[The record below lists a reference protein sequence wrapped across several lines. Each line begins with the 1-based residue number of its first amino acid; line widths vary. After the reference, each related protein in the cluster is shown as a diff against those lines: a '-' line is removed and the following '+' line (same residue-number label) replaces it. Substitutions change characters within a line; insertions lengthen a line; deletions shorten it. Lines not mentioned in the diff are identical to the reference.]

1 MAERFN
7 MASATDKEIFI
18 KILNEDINVWRP
30 VKAVQIAQYIFKIT
44 DTTKF
49 ESELDE
55 ILEFK
60 QGDIVKCREKD
71 GDSMLLSYYKN
82 PPYK

>member
-1 MAERFN
+1 

-18 KILNEDINVWRP
+18 KILNEDINVWRL
-30 VKAVQIAQYIFKIT
+30 VKAVKIAQYIFKIT
-44 DTTKF
+44 NTTKF
-49 ESELDE
+49 GSELDE

-71 GDSMLLSYYKN
+71 GDFYAFELL
-82 PPYK
+82 

>member
-1 MAERFN
+1 MT
-7 MASATDKEIFI
+7 SATDKEIFI

-44 DTTKF
+44 DATNF

-71 GDSMLLSYYKN
+71 GDFYAFELL
-82 PPYK
+82 

>member
-1 MAERFN
+1 

-30 VKAVQIAQYIFKIT
+30 VKAVQIAQYIFKII
-44 DTTKF
+44 DATKF

-60 QGDIVKCREKD
+60 CGDIVKCKEKD
-71 GDSMLLSYYKN
+71 GDFYAFELYEKSALL
-82 PPYK
+82 

>member
-1 MAERFN
+1 
-7 MASATDKEIFI
+7 MASAIDREIFI

-30 VKAVQIAQYIFKIT
+30 VKAVKIAQYIFKIT

-60 QGDIVKCREKD
+60 YGDIVKCREKN
-71 GDSMLLSYYKN
+71 GDFYAFELL
-82 PPYK
+82 

>member
-1 MAERFN
+1 MT
-7 MASATDKEIFI
+7 SATDKEIFI

-30 VKAVQIAQYIFKIT
+30 VKAVQIAQYIFKII
-44 DTTKF
+44 DATKF

-60 QGDIVKCREKD
+60 CGDIVKCKEKD
-71 GDSMLLSYYKN
+71 GDFYAFELYEKSALL
-82 PPYK
+82 

>member
-1 MAERFN
+1 

-60 QGDIVKCREKD
+60 QGDIVKCREKTAI
-71 GDSMLLSYYKN
+71 SMLLSYYEK
-82 PPYK
+82 PTL

>member
-1 MAERFN
+1 MA
-7 MASATDKEIFI
+7 
-18 KILNEDINVWRP
+18 P
-30 VKAVQIAQYIFKIT
+30 VKAAQIAQYIFKIT

-60 QGDIVKCREKD
+60 CGDIVKCKEKD
-71 GDSMLLSYYKN
+71 GNLYAFELFIKN
-82 PPYK
+82 VPYK

>member
-1 MAERFN
+1 MV
-7 MASATDKEIFI
+7 SAIDKEIFI

-44 DTTKF
+44 DTTNFK
-49 ESELDE
+49 SELDE

-60 QGDIVKCREKD
+60 YGDIVKCREKD
-71 GDSMLLSYYKN
+71 GDFYAFELLEKRIL
-82 PPYK
+82 

>member
-1 MAERFN
+1 MT
-7 MASATDKEIFI
+7 SATDKEIFI
-18 KILNEDINVWRP
+18 KILNEDINVWRQ
-30 VKAVQIAQYIFKIT
+30 VKAAQIAQYIFKIT

-60 QGDIVKCREKD
+60 CGDIVKCREKD
-71 GDSMLLSYYKN
+71 GDFYAFELYEKSAL
-82 PPYK
+82 

>member
-7 MASATDKEIFI
+7 MTSATDKEIFI
-18 KILNEDINVWRP
+18 KILNEDIDVWRP
-30 VKAVQIAQYIFKIT
+30 AKAAQIAQYIFKIT
-44 DTTKF
+44 DTTNF

-60 QGDIVKCREKD
+60 CGDIVKCKEKD
-71 GDSMLLSYYKN
+71 GDFYAFELYEKSAL
-82 PPYK
+82 

>member
-1 MAERFN
+1 MAN
-7 MASATDKEIFI
+7 AIDKEIFI

-30 VKAVQIAQYIFKIT
+30 VKAVQIAQYIFEIT

-60 QGDIVKCREKD
+60 CGDIVKCREKG
-71 GDSMLLSYYKN
+71 GDFYAFELL
-82 PPYK
+82 

>member
-1 MAERFN
+1 MT
-7 MASATDKEIFI
+7 SATDKEILI

-30 VKAVQIAQYIFKIT
+30 VKAVQIPQYIFKIT
-44 DTTKF
+44 DMTKF

-60 QGDIVKCREKD
+60 YGDIVKCKEKD
-71 GDSMLLSYYKN
+71 GDFYAFELYEKSALL
-82 PPYK
+82 

>member
-1 MAERFN
+1 
-7 MASATDKEIFI
+7 MASVSNKGIFI
-18 KILNEDINVWRP
+18 KILNEDIDVWRP
-30 VKAVQIAQYIFKIT
+30 AKAVQIAQYIFKIT

-60 QGDIVKCREKD
+60 YGDIVKCREKD
-71 GDSMLLSYYKN
+71 GDLYAFELL
-82 PPYK
+82 

>member
-7 MASATDKEIFI
+7 MTSATDKEIFI

-30 VKAVQIAQYIFKIT
+30 VKAAQIAQYIFKII
-44 DTTKF
+44 DATKF

-60 QGDIVKCREKD
+60 CGDIVKCKEKD
-71 GDSMLLSYYKN
+71 GDFYAFELYEKSALL
-82 PPYK
+82 

>member
-1 MAERFN
+1 MAN
-7 MASATDKEIFI
+7 AIDKKIFI
-18 KILNEDINVWRP
+18 KILNEDIDVWRP
-30 VKAVQIAQYIFKIT
+30 AKAAQIAQYIFKIT

-71 GDSMLLSYYKN
+71 GDFYAFELL
-82 PPYK
+82 

>member
-1 MAERFN
+1 
-7 MASATDKEIFI
+7 MASTTDKEIFI
-18 KILNEDINVWRP
+18 KILNEDIDVWRP
-30 VKAVQIAQYIFKIT
+30 VKAVKIAQYIFKIT
-44 DTTKF
+44 DATNF

-71 GDSMLLSYYKN
+71 GDFYAFELFIKN
-82 PPYK
+82 VPYK

>member
-1 MAERFN
+1 
-7 MASATDKEIFI
+7 MASASDKEIFI

-60 QGDIVKCREKD
+60 YGDIVKCREKG
-71 GDSMLLSYYKN
+71 GDFYVFGLYEKSAL
-82 PPYK
+82 

>member
-1 MAERFN
+1 MT
-7 MASATDKEIFI
+7 SATDKEIFI
-18 KILNEDINVWRP
+18 KILNEDIDVWRP

-60 QGDIVKCREKD
+60 YGDIVKCKKKD
-71 GDSMLLSYYKN
+71 GDFYAFELL
-82 PPYK
+82 

>member
-1 MAERFN
+1 

-18 KILNEDINVWRP
+18 KILNQDIDVWRP
-30 VKAVQIAQYIFKIT
+30 VKAAQIAQYIFKIT

-49 ESELDE
+49 KSELDE

-71 GDSMLLSYYKN
+71 GDLYAFELYEKSAL
-82 PPYK
+82 

>member
-1 MAERFN
+1 

-18 KILNEDINVWRP
+18 KIFNEDIDVWRP
-30 VKAVQIAQYIFKIT
+30 AKAAQIAQYIFKI
-44 DTTKF
+44 
-49 ESELDE
+49 SELDE

-71 GDSMLLSYYKN
+71 GDFYAFELL
-82 PPYK
+82 

>member
-1 MAERFN
+1 

-18 KILNEDINVWRP
+18 KILNEDIDVWRP
-30 VKAVQIAQYIFKIT
+30 VKAAQIAQYIFKIT

-60 QGDIVKCREKD
+60 CGDIVKCKEKD
-71 GDSMLLSYYKN
+71 GDFYASELFIKN

>member
-1 MAERFN
+1 
-7 MASATDKEIFI
+7 MASATDREIFI

-30 VKAVQIAQYIFKIT
+30 VKAAQIAQYIFKIT

-60 QGDIVKCREKD
+60 YGDIVKCREKD
-71 GDSMLLSYYKN
+71 GDFYAFELFKN
-82 PPYK
+82 VPYK

>member
-1 MAERFN
+1 MV
-7 MASATDKEIFI
+7 SATDKEIFI
-18 KILNEDINVWRP
+18 KILNEDIDVWRP

-49 ESELDE
+49 GSELDE

-60 QGDIVKCREKD
+60 QGDIVKCKEKD
-71 GDSMLLSYYKN
+71 GDFYVFELL
-82 PPYK
+82 

>member
-7 MASATDKEIFI
+7 MTSATDKEIFI

-30 VKAVQIAQYIFKIT
+30 VKAVQIAQYIFKII
-44 DTTKF
+44 DATKF

-60 QGDIVKCREKD
+60 CGDIVKCKEKD
-71 GDSMLLSYYKN
+71 GDFYAFELYEKSALL
-82 PPYK
+82 

>member
-1 MAERFN
+1 

-44 DTTKF
+44 DTTNF
-49 ESELDE
+49 ESKLDE

-60 QGDIVKCREKD
+60 YGDIVKRREKD
-71 GDSMLLSYYKN
+71 GDLYAFELHEKRSMIEECAK
-82 PPYK
+82 

>member
-1 MAERFN
+1 MT
-7 MASATDKEIFI
+7 SATDKEIFI

-30 VKAVQIAQYIFKIT
+30 VKAVQIAQYIFKII
-44 DTTKF
+44 DATKF

-60 QGDIVKCREKD
+60 QGDIVKCKEKD
-71 GDSMLLSYYKN
+71 GDFYVFELL
-82 PPYK
+82 

>member
-1 MAERFN
+1 
-7 MASATDKEIFI
+7 MASVSNKGIFI
-18 KILNEDINVWRP
+18 KILNEDIDVWRP
-30 VKAVQIAQYIFKIT
+30 AKAVQIAQYIFKIT

-71 GDSMLLSYYKN
+71 GDFYAFELFIKN
-82 PPYK
+82 VPYK

>member
-1 MAERFN
+1 MT
-7 MASATDKEIFI
+7 SATDKEIFI
-18 KILNEDINVWRP
+18 KILNEDINVWRQ
-30 VKAVQIAQYIFKIT
+30 VKAAQIAQYIFKIT

-71 GDSMLLSYYKN
+71 GDFYAFELYEKSAL
-82 PPYK
+82 

>member
-1 MAERFN
+1 
-7 MASATDKEIFI
+7 MASASDKEIFI
-18 KILNEDINVWRP
+18 KILNEDIDVWRP

-44 DTTKF
+44 DATKF

-55 ILEFK
+55 ILKFK

-71 GDSMLLSYYKN
+71 GNFYASELCEKSAL
-82 PPYK
+82 